1 MAKKAPE
8 LPWLPPGTPST
19 WVCPKGPH
27 QPRRLSPVRDV
38 QMTAVQRF
46 GAVYMTLGLSV
57 RSDLLAE
64 IDRRDDEM
72 TPIPPYVGAHRAV

>member
-1 MAKKAPE
+1 
-8 LPWLPPGTPST
+8 
-19 WVCPKGPH
+19 
-27 QPRRLSPVRDV
+27 
-38 QMTAVQRF
+38 MTAVQRF

-72 TPIPPYVGAHRAV
+72 NPLPPYVGAHRVA